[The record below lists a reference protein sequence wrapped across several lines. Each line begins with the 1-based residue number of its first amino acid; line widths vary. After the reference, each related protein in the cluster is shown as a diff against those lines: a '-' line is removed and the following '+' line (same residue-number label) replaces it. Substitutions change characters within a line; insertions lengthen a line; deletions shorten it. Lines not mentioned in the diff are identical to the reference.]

1 MKIYKSTL
9 FTGVMSDCYEFM
21 NVDFDS
27 LDSISPINTIDFG
40 LKIIGTAISK
50 RKPTDIVN
58 RMINILHRFCNK
70 MELTFN
76 IEELENGELCITVDE
91 TCYIFDISYLRIII
105 PVEYVT
111 DYEIKEN

>member
-1 MKIYKSTL
+1 MICKKSKL

-40 LKIIGTAISK
+40 LKIIGKAISNG
-50 RKPTDIVN
+50 KPTDAVN

-70 MELTFN
+70 AELTFN
-76 IEELENGELCITVDE
+76 IEELENGELCITIDE
-91 TCYIFDISYLRIII
+91 VNYIFDMNYLRIICPI
-105 PVEYVT
+105 EYVT
-111 DYEIKEN
+111 DYEIKEC